1 MQKESKE
8 KNSWKDFLK
17 SLSGIDSDFVLIGG
31 AALNLHGIPRMTI
44 DIDIMIPLYGDNV
57 SRLVDYLKKAGLC
70 LDDED
75 FIPLLGRPDLLYG
88 QCISFSIPGGS
99 QIVDVFLEKPADFK
113 ILLKSSETME
123 FDGFSLRVATLKDIR
138 KMKLEVGRA
147 IDRADVALI
156 DEFLELAAGDSAKEN
171 GAEK

>member
-44 DIDIMIPLYGDNV
+44 NIDIMIPLSGNNV
-57 SRLVDYLKKAGLC
+57 ASLVEYLKKAGLC

-88 QCISFSIPGGS
+88 QCISFSIPDGS

-113 ILLKSSETME
+113 ILLNSSENMK
-123 FDGFSLRVATLKDIR
+123 FGDFSLRVASLKDIR
-138 KMKLEVGRA
+138 RMKLEVGRS
-147 IDRADVALI
+147 IDLADVALI
-156 DEFLELAAGDSAKEN
+156 DEFLELT
-171 GAEK
+171 AEK

>member
-8 KNSWKDFLK
+8 KKSWKYFLK
-17 SLSGIDSDFVLIGG
+17 SLAGIDSDFILIGG

-44 DIDIMIPLYGDNV
+44 DIDIIIPLHGDNV
-57 SRLVDYLKKAGLC
+57 ARLVEYLKKAGLY
-70 LDDED
+70 LEDED

-113 ILLKSSETME
+113 VLLKSSEKME
-123 FDGFSLRVATLKDIR
+123 FGEFSLHVASLKDIR
-138 KMKLEVGRA
+138 RMKLEVGRS
-147 IDRADVALI
+147 IDLADIALI
-156 DEFLELAAGDSAKEN
+156 DEFLELT
-171 GAEK
+171 AEK